1 MGIPKLHGNLYHPAR
16 FNGVRNVIK
25 LYNFLYDTM
34 RYCLPFGA
42 LRDVPARYQKKDH
55 SEENQMNVGDVRRI
69 RNNQDY
75 TISSAQN
82 QLCIIELITPEGSM
96 YVRIENPD
104 GSHYHQY
111 VEERHLER

>member
-1 MGIPKLHGNLYHPAR
+1 MADRKMD
-16 FNGVRNVIK
+16 NVP
-25 LYNFLYDTM
+25 T
-34 RYCLPFGA
+34 RH
-42 LRDVPARYQKKDH
+42 QKKDH
-55 SEENQMNVGDVRRI
+55 SKENQMIGDVRRI

-75 TISSAQN
+75 TTSSARN
-82 QLCIIELITPEGSM
+82 QLCVVESITLEGSM

>member
-1 MGIPKLHGNLYHPAR
+1 
-16 FNGVRNVIK
+16 
-25 LYNFLYDTM
+25 
-34 RYCLPFGA
+34 
-42 LRDVPARYQKKDH
+42 
-55 SEENQMNVGDVRRI
+55 MNVGDVRRI

-75 TISSAQN
+75 TTSSAQN

-111 VEERHLER
+111 VEERHLERGNYESQ